1 MLKFTIFL
9 YFGDSIYILLKYNIN
24 TMPQVTSIQGNSIRY
39 DESTLEKS
47 IQAVLLER
55 IDASELEEKW
65 IADLYD
71 PYLLT
76 GMHEA
81 VDRIKQAKEQGEK
94 IMIFGDYDVDGVT
107 STSILMHFF
116 KTVGM
121 SASYRLPHRV
131 HDGYGLKKYFIDEIA
146 DLGVGLII
154 TVDCGTRDIEVIQ
167 YAKSKGVDVIVTDHH
182 AVPEIIPEEAVAIIN
197 PKREDCNYP
206 SKNLAGAGVAF
217 KLMSA
222 LAKEM
227 LPADKYLEYI
237 GESIDI
243 AAIGTV
249 ADCMSLIGEN
259 RIIVTE
265 GLKQL
270 KRTRSRGI
278 RALIEDKIHEDL
290 DSDVFGFIIGPRL
303 NAAGRMDT
311 PYKAVNLILNN
322 SETLEET
329 LRDIEMLNEKRK
341 MMTKQ
346 FVEQA
351 LESVNREDNILFYES
366 AEIEHGIIGIVA
378 GRLTEQFYRPA
389 IVLIDD
395 GEKLVA
401 SCRSPEFFSIVELL
415 EKHRDFFVAFWGHK
429 QAAGFTIKKSKFA
442 EFKQKVLDEVNAIDF
457 SMHQKEIQVDKLV
470 KLEELG
476 FGFLHQ
482 MNAFKPFGLGNTK
495 PVLMVQDLEYTKFS
509 FLGQGR
515 DHIRFDTVHGF
526 KIFGFN
532 MGRYYDEIKQ
542 AKKIDL
548 IFDVSE
554 DSWQGRRN
562 LMLKV
567 VDVIVWD

>member
-1 MLKFTIFL
+1 
-9 YFGDSIYILLKYNIN
+9 
-24 TMPQVTSIQGNSIRY
+24 MPQVTSIQGNSIRY

-55 IDASELEEKW
+55 IDASELEEKG

-116 KTVGM
+116 KTVGIP
-121 SASYRLPHRV
+121 ASYRLPHRV

-146 DLGVGLII
+146 DLGVTLII

-182 AVPEIIPEEAVAIIN
+182 AVPEIIPTEAVAIIN
-197 PKREDCNYP
+197 PKREDCHYP

-249 ADCMSLIGEN
+249 ADCMSLTGEN

-290 DSDVFGFIIGPRL
+290 DSDVFGFVIGPRL

-329 LRDIEMLNEKRK
+329 LRDIEELNEKRK

-351 LESVNREDNILFYES
+351 LESVSREDNILFYES

-415 EKHRDFFVAFWGHK
+415 EKHRDFFVAF
-429 QAAGFTIKKSKFA
+429 
-442 EFKQKVLDEVNAIDF
+442 
-457 SMHQKEIQVDKLV
+457 
-470 KLEELG
+470 
-476 FGFLHQ
+476 
-482 MNAFKPFGLGNTK
+482 
-495 PVLMVQDLEYTKFS
+495 
-509 FLGQGR
+509 
-515 DHIRFDTVHGF
+515 
-526 KIFGFN
+526 
-532 MGRYYDEIKQ
+532 
-542 AKKIDL
+542 
-548 IFDVSE
+548 
-554 DSWQGRRN
+554 
-562 LMLKV
+562 
-567 VDVIVWD
+567 